1 MHAISALLRI
11 VAGAA
16 VLFLTWSVWSQNKE
30 ALSGDGPVTVY
41 GQTMSGSTVGLACGV
56 FAVIGLGLLA
66 LGVIGLLKGR
76 K

>member
-1 MHAISALLRI
+1 MNAVSALLRI
-11 VAGAA
+11 GCGAA
-16 VLFLTWSVWSQNKE
+16 VLFLTWSTWSRNRE

-56 FAVIGLGLLA
+56 FALIGLGLLA
-66 LGVIGLLKGR
+66 LGVMGLLKGS